1 MALRPLAFLVAI
13 TLAAPG
19 HARQP
24 EAGTP
29 AAHEALAQAIAGF
42 MAVTRW
48 DWSLRWDAFGTR
60 SRHTHWHLAPPHPWP
75 THDLEPGVTRRTGW
89 IESGGRQIAL
99 AVCGDDER
107 VLKLAAHVEGGYGRE
122 NAPDLIAAFADTQAT
137 ATLLYEQDGTRFW
150 RLERPERDPAI
161 LTLTGA
167 CTPEA
172 SAAARRC
179 WTVVEV
185 FFRADYDPRS
195 PTAALSAERCG
206 LSGRG

>member
-1 MALRPLAFLVAI
+1 MALRPLAFLVAV

-24 EAGTP
+24 EPETL

-48 DWSLRWDAFGTR
+48 DWSLRWNAFGSR
-60 SRHTHWHLAPPHPWP
+60 SRHTHWHLAPPNPSP

-89 IESGGRQIAL
+89 IASGGRQIAV

-107 VLKLAAHVEGGYGRE
+107 VLKLAAHVDGGYGGE
-122 NAPDLIAAFADTQAT
+122 NMPDLIAAFSHTEAT
-137 ATLLYEQDGTRFW
+137 ATPLHEQDGTRFW

-161 LTLTGA
+161 SG
-167 CTPEA
+167 PD
-172 SAAARRC
+172 
-179 WTVVEV
+179 
-185 FFRADYDPRS
+185 RALHAGRLGGRAQVLDRGRS
-195 PTAALSAERCG
+195 LLPAG
-206 LSGRG
+206 L